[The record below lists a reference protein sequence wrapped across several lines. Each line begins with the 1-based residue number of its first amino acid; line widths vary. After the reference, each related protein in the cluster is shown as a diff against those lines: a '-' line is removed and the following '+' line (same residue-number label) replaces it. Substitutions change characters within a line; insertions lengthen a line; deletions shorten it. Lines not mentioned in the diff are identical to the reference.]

1 MLCSDFIERYSEYRD
16 GVICDPGLE
25 REIRNHLAGCRKCMD
40 YDAYVSRGVMLL
52 RATSDIAPS
61 IRFTRRLEQ
70 RLREEGRSA
79 RRSAEA
85 RGIGTGVMAT
95 LAAAAAITLVI
106 GLASNKWQRPSEP
119 NSPNSAMGPSFN
131 AVAPMMQGG
140 ATPVRPRMAP
150 LAPHQA
156 AGPPFIVTTSG
167 AAGVDLNDQS
177 VPAFSRDIAAPQPQV
192 SFTTWVSVSR

>member
-25 REIRNHLAGCRKCMD
+25 WEIRNHLAGCRKCMD

-61 IRFTRRLEQ
+61 IRFMRRLEQ
-70 RLREEGRSA
+70 QLREEGRSA

-85 RGIGTGVMAT
+85 RGIGRGVMAA

-119 NSPNSAMGPSFN
+119 DSPNPAMGPSFN
-131 AVAPMMQGG
+131 AAGSTMQGG
-140 ATPVRPRMAP
+140 ATPVRSRIAP
-150 LAPHQA
+150 LAPRQA
-156 AGPPFIVTTSG
+156 VGPPFVVTTSG
-167 AAGVDLNDQS
+167 TAGVDLSDQS